1 MGGLHFPMWRTVTL
15 SYFWVRARG
24 AGLAGKG
31 SLMDVSRLLTWML
44 LGHLRPRDL
53 FSRPW
58 IVASCTLGKQKLG
71 GRDDIRDK
79 FLKEKLSEAITC
91 LHWLQW
97 PAQPMSS
104 STLLNSRVT
113 SHTATHPCLNAD
125 QSGFASL
132 DVLCRAKTVCCSF
145 IKLQLWKLNRFGDL
159 ITWCF

>member
-1 MGGLHFPMWRTVTL
+1 MRRTVTL
-15 SYFWVRARG
+15 SYFCARTG
-24 AGLAGKG
+24 WAGLAGMG
-31 SLMDVSRLLTWML
+31 SLMAIFRLLTWML
-44 LGHLRPRDL
+44 LGHLRPREL

-58 IVASCTLGKQKLG
+58 NVASCTVGKQKLG

-104 STLLNSRVT
+104 STLLNIRVT
-113 SHTATHPCLNAD
+113 SHTATHPCLNTD

-132 DVLCRAKTVCCSF
+132 DLLCRAKLVCCSF
-145 IKLQLWKLNRFGDL
+145 IKTQAIK
-159 ITWCF
+159 T